1 MKLDEREERL
11 EAYERAL
18 KHLLAVLEHPKL
30 TDSALQVAFD
40 RVASFDQFLAEL
52 VSDTAVRP
60 VAEDRLRRLRIL
72 HAHVSE
78 VSDRERSRAGLALSR
93 LRNHRKK
100 TEFYGVHGAATGASC
115 DLRG

>member
-1 MKLDEREERL
+1 MIRDEREERL

-30 TDSALQVAFD
+30 TDAALQTAFE
-40 RVASFDQFLAEL
+40 RIASFDDFLGEL
-52 VSDTAVRP
+52 VEDSEAHP
-60 VAEDRLRRLRIL
+60 IPEDRLQRLRVL

-78 VSDRERSRAGLALSR
+78 VSDQERSRAGLALSK

-100 TEFYGVHGAATGASC
+100 TEFYGVHGAATGVSC

>member
-1 MKLDEREERL
+1 MRDEREERL

-30 TDSALQVAFD
+30 TDSALQTAFD
-40 RVASFDQFLAEL
+40 RIASFDEFLAEL
-52 VSDTAVRP
+52 VTESESQP
-60 VAEDRLRRLRIL
+60 IAEDRLQRLRVL